1 MPEMRDLRDI
11 ETREEC
17 SKADSVAQLGELQG
31 QLLRFQQSTFKH
43 GHKIVL
49 VFEGADASGKGGA
62 IKRLTQT
69 LDPRG
74 FRVYPIG
81 APDSREKGLH
91 YLQRFWE
98 RLPDRGQIGVFDRS
112 WYGRVLVERVDQLAP
127 VADWQR
133 AYTEINQMERWLKDD
148 GYIVLKFFMHI
159 SQEEGKK
166 RLLERMSSPEKR
178 WKINAADLDA
188 YEQWDEYT
196 TAWNDMLDKT
206 NTAHA
211 PWFVIPGD
219 NKHAARVSVLN
230 WLVIMLGEQLH
241 QYGQKLDPELMQRAR
256 TLFQEDIPD

>member
-1 MPEMRDLRDI
+1 MPDMRDLREI
-11 ETREEC
+11 ETRETC
-17 SKADSVAQLGELQG
+17 SKADSVAQLGKLQR
-31 QLLRFQQSTFKH
+31 QLLRFQQSTYKH

-74 FRVYPIG
+74 FHVYPIG
-81 APDSREKGLH
+81 APDAREKGLH

-98 RLPDRGQIGVFDRS
+98 RLPERGQIGVFDRS
-112 WYGRVLVERVDQLAP
+112 WYGRVLVERVDQLTP
-127 VADWQR
+127 VRDWQR
-133 AYTEINQMERWLKDD
+133 AYAEINEMERWLKDD
-148 GYIVLKFFMHI
+148 GYIILKFFMHI
-159 SQEEGKK
+159 SQEEGKQ
-166 RLLERMSSPEKR
+166 RLLGRMRSPDKR

-188 YEQWDEYT
+188 FEQWDEYT
-196 TAWNDMLDKT
+196 DAWNDMLEKT
-206 NTAHA
+206 NTTHA

-241 QYGQKLDPELMQRAR
+241 PYAQKLDPELMQRAR